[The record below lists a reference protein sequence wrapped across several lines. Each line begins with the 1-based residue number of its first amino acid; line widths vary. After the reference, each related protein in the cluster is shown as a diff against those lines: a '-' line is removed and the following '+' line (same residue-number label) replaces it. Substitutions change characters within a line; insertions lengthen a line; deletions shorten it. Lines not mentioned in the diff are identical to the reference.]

1 MLQAKVAILPFK
13 IALSPV
19 LLTVA
24 GFDTISFGFYVA
36 LNALTPVWL
45 QKPKKFGGYGFTI
58 TDNASCK

>member
-45 QKPKKFGGYGFTI
+45 QKPKKHGGYGFTI
-58 TDNASCK
+58 TENACCK